1 MNRALIIIW
10 TLLASSGLAAQVTTS
25 LVYQQ
30 NRDRVVQIRVIDI
43 SADSKA
49 AIGSGFIAGQSDW
62 VVTNY
67 HVVAE
72 MVNNPV
78 KNRVEWLAD
87 DNRSGELS
95 LLAVDSVHDLAL
107 LRGVGLDEQPLSLS
121 DQPPARGSRVYAMG
135 NPFDLGMTIVEGN
148 YNGLLEKSLYE
159 KIHFTGSIN
168 PGMSGGPALDES
180 GAVVGVNVATAGN
193 QVSFLVP
200 AFYVGAL
207 LSEGQNSTDK
217 EMAFEQQVAG
227 QLLSNQARYI
237 EDLLL
242 KDLTTTRLNGYIV
255 PGALAD
261 YINCWGNSS
270 TDASE
275 PISLVRY
282 RCQTS
287 DDIFLSSLHTTGIV
301 RYQHELLTTEQLAA
315 WQFYKQLENRAQYPQ
330 LLLSG
335 DEQAVTDYA
344 CQNDFI
350 RHGNLDLKVIYC
362 LRGYRKFT
370 GLFDAYMTVVSLI
383 NDKEALQ
390 SSLVL
395 GGVSRQNAQ
404 QFSKNFL
411 QAFSYQP

>member
-1 MNRALIIIW
+1 MAFIVIW
-10 TLLASSGLAAQVTTS
+10 TLLASSNLAAQLATS
-25 LVYQQ
+25 AVYQQ

-43 SADSKA
+43 NADSKA
-49 AIGSGFIAGQSDW
+49 AIGSGFIVGQADW

-72 MVNNPV
+72 MVNNPD

-87 DNRSGELS
+87 DNRSGELF

-107 LRGVGLDEQPLSLS
+107 LRGIGLDQQPLQLS
-121 DQPPARGSRVYAMG
+121 QQPPARGSRVYAMG

-200 AFYVGAL
+200 ADYVDAL
-207 LSEGQNSTDK
+207 LKNAPDSTDGQL
-217 EMAFEQQVAG
+217 AFEQQVAD
-227 QLLSNQARYI
+227 QLLSNQTRYI
-237 EDLLL
+237 EELLL
-242 KDLTTTRLNGYIV
+242 EDLNTTRLNGYAV

-270 TDASE
+270 SDANE

-282 RCQTS
+282 RCQTG

-301 RYQHELLTTEQLAA
+301 RYQHELLSTEKLPT

-335 DEQAVTDYA
+335 DEQTVTDYA
-344 CQNDFI
+344 CKNDFV
-350 RHGNLDLKVIYC
+350 RHGELDLKVIYC

-370 GLFDAYMTVVSLI
+370 GLYDVYMTVVSLI
-383 NDKEALQ
+383 SDNEALQ

-395 GGVSRQNAQ
+395 GGVSRLNAQ
-404 QFSKNFL
+404 RFSKSFL
-411 QAFSYQP
+411 QSFSFQP